1 MLINSEAIILN
12 HTRFSER
19 DLIVKVLTKKRGL
32 ISFLVKGGQKKKKN
46 YLQQLMIVNISFN
59 FKLNKNLH

>member
-12 HTRFSER
+12 HIRFSER

-32 ISFLVKGGQKKKKN
+32 ISFLVKGGQKKRKTICN
-46 YLQQLMIVNISFN
+46 N
-59 FKLNKNLH
+59 